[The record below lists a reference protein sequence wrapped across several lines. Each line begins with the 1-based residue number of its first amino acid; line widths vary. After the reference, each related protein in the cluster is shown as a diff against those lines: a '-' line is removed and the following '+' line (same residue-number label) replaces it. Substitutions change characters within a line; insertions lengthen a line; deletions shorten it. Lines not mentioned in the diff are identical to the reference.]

1 MKNTIKDKIMCAESI
16 VILSHINHDTDA
28 IGSSFAMR
36 EVLRGMGKKAVCC
49 LDEPLEKRMKF
60 FGDDYIL
67 LNNAENKYDLAMVLD
82 CGSIDRLGERL
93 AVYESAKEKVSI
105 DHHGTN
111 TNFAPYNYVEA
122 DAAATGEIL
131 FYLFKEWGFELND
144 KAAMYLYSAIAGD
157 SGCFKYSCASK
168 RTMLAAAE
176 LMDYNFDHADV
187 CLKLFDT
194 LSEKVIRLHG
204 HIMNS
209 IRNYADGKISV
220 VSTDEKLLEEYGVA
234 EKDAGDI
241 VSIPR
246 SVEGTVIAVELKKR
260 QGKIRVS
267 LRSNCDTDV
276 SVVAKELGG
285 GGHTRA
291 AGASVETNSI
301 EEAEKRVVQLI
312 TEKCFDS
319 LEK

>member
-1 MKNTIKDKIMCAESI
+1 MKNILKEKIMNAESI
-16 VILSHINHDTDA
+16 VILSHINQDVDA

-36 EVLRGMGKKAVCC
+36 EVLRTLGKKAECC
-49 LDEPLEKRMKF
+49 LDETMEKRLDF
-60 FGDDYIL
+60 FGNDYIL
-67 LNNAENKYDLAMVLD
+67 LKDAEKKYDLAVALD
-82 CGSIDRLGERL
+82 CGSIDRLGDRL
-93 AVYESAKEKVSI
+93 AVYESAKEKISI

-131 FYLFKEWGFELND
+131 FNLFNEWGFELND

-168 RTMLAAAE
+168 GTMLAAAE

-194 LSEKVIRLHG
+194 LSENVIRLHG

-209 IRNYADGKISV
+209 IRSYANGKIRV
-220 VSTDEKLLEEYGVA
+220 VSTDEKLLEKYGVS

-246 SVEGTVIAVELKKR
+246 SAEGTVVAVELKKR

-267 LRSNCDTDV
+267 LRSNCDIDV

-291 AGASVETNSI
+291 AGACVEAESI
-301 EEAEKRVVQLI
+301 EEAEKYVIKLI
-312 TEKCFDS
+312 MEKCFPS
-319 LEK
+319 MEK